1 MITFIISASFDA
13 IIVHVV
19 QCYICAITKG
29 LSHCMGLKLLS
40 LKSNFLLVK
49 EMQANSYQRA
59 ACRCKV
65 SKHPFVSLS

>member
-1 MITFIISASFDA
+1 MITSIISASFDA

-29 LSHCMGLKLLS
+29 LSHCMELKFLS
-40 LKSNFLLVK
+40 LKSSFLLVE

-65 SKHPFVSLS
+65 GKHPFVSLS